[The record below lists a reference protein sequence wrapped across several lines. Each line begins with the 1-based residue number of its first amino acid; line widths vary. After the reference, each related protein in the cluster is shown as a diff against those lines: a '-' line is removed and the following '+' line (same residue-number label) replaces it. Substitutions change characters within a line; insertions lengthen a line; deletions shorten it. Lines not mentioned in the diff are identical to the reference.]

1 MTCVWS
7 LAPGDTFTQGVR
19 LSGRGRGRGR
29 TLAFDTGSVEGSVFD
44 HTACSG
50 GIVRESPGDEQHV
63 ASGRKL
69 DEPKH
74 LPARKP
80 QAIGV

>member
-7 LAPGDTFTQGVR
+7 LAPGDRFTQGVR
-19 LSGRGRGRGR
+19 LSGRGR
-29 TLAFDTGSVEGSVFD
+29 TLASDTGSVQGSVFD